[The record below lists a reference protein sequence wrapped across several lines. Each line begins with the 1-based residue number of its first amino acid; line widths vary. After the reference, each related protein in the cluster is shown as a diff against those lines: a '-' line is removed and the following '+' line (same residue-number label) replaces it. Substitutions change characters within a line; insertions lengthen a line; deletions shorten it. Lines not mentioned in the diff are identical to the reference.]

1 MKPKRIPKNWQTWI
15 WFAVIGLTLSYC
27 TAEGCE
33 DCDTEPS
40 VEITSF
46 TYTPQTVFIG
56 DTVTFFVKVNGIAQ
70 TGLDYMWAADD
81 GSLTKN
87 IGTFID
93 GVLDNDFNK
102 NYDQLDWYKTT
113 VPTNRWIA
121 TDTARVRL
129 AIKDRGTPRG
139 TTITPLNK

>member
-1 MKPKRIPKNWQTWI
+1 MKPKNIPKHWQTWL
-15 WFAVIGLTLSYC
+15 WFAAIGITLSYC

-33 DCDTEPS
+33 DCDQPTI
-40 VEITSF
+40 VITSF
-46 TYTPQTVFIG
+46 TYTPQTVFVG

-70 TGLDYMWAADD
+70 TGLDYMWVAQD

-93 GVLDNDFNK
+93 GVLDNEFNK
-102 NYDQLDWYKTT
+102 NSDQLDWYKTT

-121 TDTARVRL
+121 SDTAIVGL
-129 AIKDRGTPRG
+129 AIKDRSVTPRG
-139 TTITPLNK
+139 TTITPINK